1 MRELISVLDK
11 QLLSVLESRSVL
23 EFKEAR
29 AKMWPKYIR
38 ALRALSDTMS
48 NLVSDEQM
56 DAQAGRIFA
65 ELTADFE
72 KQRGA
77 RFGGTLVDQAIFS
90 LWTLGK
96 IRSLGSRICAVGRPD
111 AKKRRA
117 DVELHSE
124 FRACSLWSQFHLD
137 CAIAAMKFRK
147 NVPVDVQSEI
157 CDGLRA
163 LVNAYATMKEAL
175 SLRLTNLQ
183 GGPFSELPWDEEDDR
198 LLAASMRDMNGVSDT
213 SGS

>member
-1 MRELISVLDK
+1 
-11 QLLSVLESRSVL
+11 
-23 EFKEAR
+23 
-29 AKMWPKYIR
+29 
-38 ALRALSDTMS
+38 
-48 NLVSDEQM
+48 
-56 DAQAGRIFA
+56 
-65 ELTADFE
+65 
-72 KQRGA
+72 
-77 RFGGTLVDQAIFS
+77 
-90 LWTLGK
+90 
-96 IRSLGSRICAVGRPD
+96 
-111 AKKRRA
+111 
-117 DVELHSE
+117 
-124 FRACSLWSQFHLD
+124 
-137 CAIAAMKFRK
+137 MKFRK